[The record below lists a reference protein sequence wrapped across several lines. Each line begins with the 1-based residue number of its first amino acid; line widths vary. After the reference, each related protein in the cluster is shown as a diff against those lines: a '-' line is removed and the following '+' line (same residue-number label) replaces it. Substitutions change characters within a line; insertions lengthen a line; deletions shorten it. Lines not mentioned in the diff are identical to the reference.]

1 MTKPIQS
8 AHFVTPQA
16 QVSRRRSLS
25 ATRWRAARP
34 VVLAASL
41 ITGIYL
47 SLAALV
53 IAVDPHNIYAWGAE
67 PRIEAS
73 DTPRDLVI
81 DWIDVAAKDPTYN
94 TFLVGS
100 SVTAM
105 YTPEYMRGLLGKDSR
120 VMNLSYG
127 GPRPR
132 DRDLVLGRLA
142 ENPGLRHLILTFD
155 WTYTQNPEVTNR
167 SFPAFLYDDER
178 ANDLRMV
185 NFPTIRKTFDIL
197 SGKLTYSNPDDEN
210 YKTYVNTMYQRFQTP
225 LEMAGIARVVERN
238 RASIGASSGRDCD
251 SFPAINDQLLPRVQ
265 ALCDRGVQ
273 IDILIPIAS
282 YAFYYVRRND
292 ISPTLLDEQMVARRC
307 LVGAAA
313 HLPNVR
319 IFAFDDDPSIAGDL
333 ANFREVGHVYD
344 PAILRRFV
352 GAMVTGSNR
361 LTRQNLADHERTIR
375 SAVESYRPINSHLNR
390 TSEQSAFQTAR

>member
-1 MTKPIQS
+1 M
-8 AHFVTPQA
+8 
-16 QVSRRRSLS
+16 
-25 ATRWRAARP
+25 
-34 VVLAASL
+34 
-41 ITGIYL
+41 
-47 SLAALV
+47 
-53 IAVDPHNIYAWGAE
+53 
-67 PRIEAS
+67 
-73 DTPRDLVI
+73 
-81 DWIDVAAKDPTYN
+81 
-94 TFLVGS
+94 
-100 SVTAM
+100 
-105 YTPEYMRGLLGKDSR
+105 
-120 VMNLSYG
+120 
-127 GPRPR
+127 
-132 DRDLVLGRLA
+132 
-142 ENPGLRHLILTFD
+142 
-155 WTYTQNPEVTNR
+155 
-167 SFPAFLYDDER
+167 
-178 ANDLRMV
+178 
-185 NFPTIRKTFDIL
+185 
-197 SGKLTYSNPDDEN
+197 
-210 YKTYVNTMYQRFQTP
+210 
-225 LEMAGIARVVERN
+225 
-238 RASIGASSGRDCD
+238 
-251 SFPAINDQLLPRVQ
+251 Q
-265 ALCDRGVQ
+265 ALSDRGVQ